1 MKTFVPSVE
10 VAIWANDNDSLVPE
24 LWAME
29 ALMTLQSNMVMG
41 NLVHRDYESLVAN
54 YGDVVN
60 TSRPNDFSGKRKTDD
75 DSVTVQDAVSPNI
88 RVPLDQHV
96 HVSFTIK
103 DGEMSKALPDL
114 VERYLEPAAREC
126 AETVDRILCG
136 QVARLLID
144 GSVGV
149 GGMQLMTKSNASDYV
164 LAANTQ
170 LDLNRAPKSGRNLV
184 LGPRAQQAALGAD
197 LFVSAEKRGDEG
209 TALRTASLGSVYGL
223 DAFMDQNVGYRA
235 TGDCEHEDAVTD
247 AAYAAGTSTGIN
259 TTITSA
265 NVVVGDYV
273 DIAGKVYRITASADD
288 SGDANISIDRGLEA
302 DVGAGDPIIH
312 YASGDV
318 NLTAGY
324 AAGYAKE
331 VIVHGFAANKNPT
344 VGTIVT
350 FGTGASSHSYTV
362 IAVTDNSTT
371 ESQLLLDRPLD
382 SAVADAAACFFY
394 PAGGVNLAFVRD
406 AVALVTRPLAQPPSR
421 AGVDSFVA
429 SYEGLSMRVTM
440 QYQGTSQGMLVT
452 FDLLC
457 GVAVLDERLATVL
470 WS

>member
-1 MKTFVPSVE
+1 MKFSMYSMVE
-10 VAIWANDNDSLVPE
+10 MAVWSNDNDALVPE

-29 ALMTLQSNMVMG
+29 ALRTLSSNMVMG
-41 NLVHRDYESLVAN
+41 NLVHKDFNSLVAS

-60 TSRPNDFSGKRKTDD
+60 TSRPSDFSGKRKTDA
-75 DSVTVQDAVSPNI
+75 DSVTVQDATSPNI
-88 RVPLDQHV
+88 RVPLDQHI

-103 DGEMSKALPDL
+103 DGELSKALPDL

-126 AETVDRILCG
+126 AEKVDQILAG

-149 GGMQLMTKSNASDYV
+149 GGCLLMTKTNASDYV

-170 LDLNRAPKSGRNLV
+170 LDLNRAPRAGRNLV

-197 LFVSAEKRGDEG
+197 LFVTANQRGDAG
-209 TALRTASLGSVYGL
+209 TALRTASLGSVYGM
-223 DAFMDQNVGYRA
+223 DSYMDQNVPYRA
-235 TGDCEHEDAVTD
+235 NTTAEYEAAVTD
-247 AAYAAGTSTGIN
+247 AAYAAGATAVN
-259 TTITSA
+259 TTVTFA
-265 NVVVGDYV
+265 NVVVGDYL
-273 DIAGKVYRITASADD
+273 DIGGKVYRVSAAVDTG
-288 SGDANISIDRGLEA
+288 GDLDATLDRGLESA
-302 DVGAGDPIIH
+302 AGSGDPVIH
-312 YASGDV
+312 YPSGAV
-318 NLTAGY
+318 KAAGGQ

-331 VIVHGFAANKNPT
+331 IDVDDFAANKNPL

-362 IAVTDNSTT
+362 IAASATSTT
-371 ESQLLLDRPLD
+371 ESSILLDRPLD
-382 SAVADAAACFFY
+382 SAISAEDPVFFY
-394 PAGGVNLAFVRD
+394 PAGGVNLAFTRD
-406 AVALVTRPLAQPPSR
+406 AVALVSRPLALVPPNSG
-421 AGVDSFVA
+421 AQSFVA
-429 SYEGLSMRVTM
+429 SYDGLSMRVTM

-457 GVAVLDERLATVL
+457 GVAVLDERLAAIL